1 MGRRGNLGNR
11 KTKSE
16 TRRKIERLTSFFE
29 KDVYPHGERWEN
41 KKGEK
46 E

>member
-1 MGRRGNLGNR
+1 MKIGKR
-11 KTKSE
+11 KAKSE

-29 KDVYPHGERWEN
+29 KDVYPHGERREN